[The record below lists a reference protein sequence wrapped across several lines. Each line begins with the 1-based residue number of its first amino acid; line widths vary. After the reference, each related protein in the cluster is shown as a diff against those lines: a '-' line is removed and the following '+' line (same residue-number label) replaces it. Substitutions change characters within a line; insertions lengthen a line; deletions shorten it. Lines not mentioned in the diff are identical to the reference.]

1 LNVAVQR
8 ERIVKLQVG
17 CYAKPMG
24 RSPLR
29 DGDVISGAVLAA
41 LGVYIVLEAR
51 NWTYSG
57 PEGPGPGFFPTWY
70 GLGMVALSLVLIV
83 SKVTR
88 RTGEESEA
96 PNWRDVGR
104 ALMTWLAFVGCA
116 ALLKPLG
123 FLISFTLLTFFIVA
137 VIFRRSLVTALTT
150 AALSGAAFH
159 LLFPVALSVDLPKGF
174 LGF

>member
-1 LNVAVQR
+1 
-8 ERIVKLQVG
+8 
-17 CYAKPMG
+17 MG
-24 RSPLR
+24 RSSLR

-83 SKVTR
+83 SKLTR
-88 RTGEESEA
+88 RSGEESEA
-96 PNWRDVGR
+96 RNWRDVGR
-104 ALMTWLAFVGCA
+104 ALATWLAFVASA
-116 ALLKPLG
+116 AFLKPLG
-123 FLISFTLLTFFIVA
+123 FLISFSLLTFFIVA
-137 VIFRRSLVTALTT
+137 FIFRRSLVTAVTT

>member
-1 LNVAVQR
+1 MR
-8 ERIVKLQVG
+8 
-17 CYAKPMG
+17 CYANLMG
-24 RSPLR
+24 RSSLR

-41 LGVYIVLEAR
+41 LGVYIVIEAR

-83 SKVTR
+83 SKLTR

-96 PNWRDVGR
+96 PNWGDVGR
-104 ALMTWLAFVGCA
+104 ALTTWLVFVACA

-123 FLISFTLLTFFIVA
+123 FLISFSLLTFFIVA
-137 VIFRRSLVTALTT
+137 FIFRRSLVT
-150 AALSGAAFH
+150 
-159 LLFPVALSVDLPKGF
+159 
-174 LGF
+174 